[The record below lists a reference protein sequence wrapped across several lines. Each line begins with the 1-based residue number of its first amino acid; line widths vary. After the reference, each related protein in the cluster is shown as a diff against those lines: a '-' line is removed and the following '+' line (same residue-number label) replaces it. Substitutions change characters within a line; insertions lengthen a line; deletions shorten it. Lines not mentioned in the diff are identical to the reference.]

1 MVLAIAALLVH
12 LHTVAAVAPPIAGVS
27 TSFSTPDEQSSSAS
41 VVSSAAVPAAPVA
54 TQDATNET
62 LLASNTGLTPSFAPS
77 FDGSQASNSSETA
90 LSPSSFASV
99 VRSSETLSAI
109 RIATPESKALRFVEA
124 ESAPSRRKW
133 LALAAAE
140 HAAATFDAY
149 STRLAISR
157 GAVEADPLMRPF
169 AQSPGIYAAIQVAP
183 VALDFAARH
192 MQRSPNGF
200 LRRTWWLP
208 QSAAT
213 GMFLFSGVHNL
224 HVASQLH

>member
-1 MVLAIAALLVH
+1 MVLAIAALFVH
-12 LHTVAAVAPPIAGVS
+12 LHAVAAISQPIAGVS
-27 TSFSTPDEQSSSAS
+27 TSEEQSSSTNSSGDLAS
-41 VVSSAAVPAAPVA
+41 TAELMTAEPSA
-54 TQDATNET
+54 NKT
-62 LLASNTGLTPSFAPS
+62 LLATNTGLTLSAAPS
-77 FDGSQASNSSETA
+77 FDGSQAPSSSETA
-90 LSPSSFASV
+90 LSPSSFSSV
-99 VRSSETLSAI
+99 VRGSETLSAI
-109 RIATPESKALRFVEA
+109 RIATPESKALRFVDV

-140 HAAATFDAY
+140 HVAATFDAY

-224 HVASQLH
+224 HVANQLR

>member
-1 MVLAIAALLVH
+1 MVLAIAALFVH
-12 LHTVAAVAPPIAGVS
+12 LHAAAAVSQPISGVS
-27 TSFSTPDEQSSSAS
+27 ASEEQSGSAS
-41 VVSSAAVPAAPVA
+41 AISAPVSPVSA
-54 TQDATNET
+54 EQSTNQT
-62 LLASNTGLTPSFAPS
+62 LLASNTGLTPSF
-77 FDGSQASNSSETA
+77 DGSHAPNSSETE

-99 VRSSETLSAI
+99 VRSSESLSAI
-109 RIATPESKALRFVEA
+109 RVATPESKALRFVDA
-124 ESAPSRRKW
+124 ESTPSRRKW

-140 HAAATFDAY
+140 HAAAAFDAY
-149 STRLAISR
+149 STRLAIGR

-192 MQRSPNGF
+192 MQRSQNGF

-208 QSAAT
+208 QSAAA

-224 HVASQLH
+224 HVANQLQ

>member
-1 MVLAIAALLVH
+1 MVLAIAALFVH
-12 LHTVAAVAPPIAGVS
+12 LHAFAAVSQPIADVS
-27 TSFSTPDEQSSSAS
+27 TSEQSRSTS
-41 VVSSAAVPAAPVA
+41 VISDPVAPVSA
-54 TQDATNET
+54 EHSSNET
-62 LLASNTGLTPSFAPS
+62 LLASNTSPATSL
-77 FDGSQASNSSETA
+77 DGSQAPSSAETA
-90 LSPSSFASV
+90 LSPSSFSSV

-124 ESAPSRRKW
+124 KSVSSRRKW

-149 STRLAISR
+149 STRLAIGR

-224 HVASQLH
+224 HVANQLR